1 MSRYARE
8 EVSLAGATHGKGQHM
23 NTTNTEPP
31 TLEPSDAP
39 SAAPRA
45 GTRRR
50 RSTPRGRREIGAHW
64 HRRGE
69 WRSFVTGGVAQPKSH
84 TTRSAWMSIASV
96 AAVATVAGAAIG
108 IGATRLGWLPST
120 GATPIVLAALA
131 FAASGAFAILACCV
145 EIDSVIDRD
154 GRNDRTS

>member
-1 MSRYARE
+1 
-8 EVSLAGATHGKGQHM
+8 M
-23 NTTNTEPP
+23 NTINTQPP
-31 TLEPSDAP
+31 ALGPADAP

-69 WRSFVTGGVAQPKSH
+69 WRSVVTGGVAQPKSS
-84 TTRSAWMSIASV
+84 TKRSAWMSIASV
-96 AAVATVAGAAIG
+96 AAIATVAGAAIG
-108 IGATRLGWLPST
+108 IGATRLGWLPAT
-120 GATPIVLAALA
+120 GATPIVLAAVA

-145 EIDSVIDRD
+145 EIDSVVDRD
-154 GRNDRTS
+154 GSTDPLDGLDRVGFDRGGIDRENGAS